1 MIFAISN
8 YRKNIFATLWQLL
21 ILYATGV
28 FGLVLTYK
36 ENPQKKIFGGAF
48 FSPGTALWQLFSKLP
63 QRCGNNHDLQVLVC
77 AIAMPTLLTQTNG
90 MSSIVDMRET

>member
-1 MIFAISN
+1 MFAISN
-8 YRKNIFATLWQLL
+8 YRKKVFGALWQLL
-21 ILYATGV
+21 ILYTTGV

-36 ENPQKKIFGGAF
+36 DFFGGAF

>member
-1 MIFAISN
+1 MATFNFIRHRCFPVGIDIQ
-8 YRKNIFATLWQLL
+8 RGGVKKN
-21 ILYATGV
+21 
-28 FGLVLTYK
+28 
-36 ENPQKKIFGGAF
+36 GGAAF
-48 FSPGTALWQLFSKLP
+48 FPPGTAVVATFSKLP